1 MKIID
6 KRTKKEEHWELGD
19 VLEANSSI
27 SKGLI
32 VKNNNGNYCL
42 MDITPGEELTY
53 STIANECLGDWYET
67 LSDFYEAKY
76 PYWHKVNAKLVIE

>member
-6 KRTKKEEHWELGD
+6 NRTKKEEHWELGD

-32 VKNNNGNYCL
+32 VKNSNAEYCL
-42 MDITPGEELTY
+42 MNITPDKRWNY
-53 STIANECLGDWYET
+53 STAEDDCFGDCYKT
-67 LSDFYEAKY
+67 LSDFYETTS
-76 PYWHKVNAKLVIE
+76 PNWHKVNAKLVIE

>member
-1 MKIID
+1 MEIID

-32 VKNNNGNYCL
+32 VKNSNGKYCL
-42 MDITPGEELTY
+42 IDITPDESGNY
-53 STIANECLGDWYET
+53 STSSYYGNCCET
-67 LSDFYEAKY
+67 LTELYSEMHQS
-76 PYWHKVNAKLVIE
+76 WHKVNAKLVIE

>member
-6 KRTKKEEHWELGD
+6 NRTKKEEHWELGD

-32 VKNNNGNYCL
+32 VKNSNGKYCL
-42 MDITPGEELTY
+42 MDIDPD
-53 STIANECLGDWYET
+53 GDCRQ
-67 LSDFYEAKY
+67 A
-76 PYWHKVNAKLVIE
+76 